1 MKMKEWNVVKKSMAY
16 ECPFFSIS
24 EDELLLSDGSRQT
37 YYIMNR
43 SDFVSVVAHEDGYIY
58 LVEMNRYTLGKE
70 ALEIPMGGMEDG
82 ELPILA
88 AQRELR
94 EETGII
100 AEEMKQIGVC
110 DAFKGQSNQKFY
122 VFIAE
127 KLSFVERDLD
137 IIEKE
142 SGLEVKKVKI
152 TEISDMI
159 RDGRITDAYTIASFQ
174 LFMLHYKD

>member
-70 ALEIPMGGMEDG
+70 ALEIPMGGMEDD
-82 ELPILA
+82 ELPVLA

-100 AEEMKQIGVC
+100 AEEMRQIGVC
-110 DAFKGQSNQKFY
+110 DAFKGQSKQKFY

-127 KLSFVERDLD
+127 KLSFVERELDL
-137 IIEKE
+137 IEKE
-142 SGLEVKKVKI
+142 SGLEVRKMKI
-152 TEISDMI
+152 SEVADLIRSGKISD
-159 RDGRITDAYTIASFQ
+159 ASTIASFQ
-174 LFMLHYKD
+174 LFMLNCNS